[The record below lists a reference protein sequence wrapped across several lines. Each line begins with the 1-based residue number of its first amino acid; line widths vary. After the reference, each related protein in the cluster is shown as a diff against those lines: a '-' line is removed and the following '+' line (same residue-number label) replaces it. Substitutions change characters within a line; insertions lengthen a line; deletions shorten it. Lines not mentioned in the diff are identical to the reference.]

1 MGKISTLCK
10 SRRDETHITWLN
22 SKNHNN
28 DTAYFYI
35 SRSDFLLIFIRYL
48 FILIVL
54 IIVLAVLLPESH
66 DELLHAL
73 IRLLPATLSLVL
85 LLPCAARL
93 ASQRL
98 SQYLLVFHLFP
109 LITSYSL
116 NPLTI
121 PLSGAFLLYLI
132 FINIYVDTP
141 PSCER
146 KKQQSNILPH
156 EYPVGLT
163 LLCFSGLYLTFFVW
177 FDLDDAIIFL
187 MSLSWLFFLLSKWRW
202 QVVALN
208 ALGGVGLFWFF
219 SSGFV
224 DIKYHKNII
233 VRALI
238 KISLLDSLLFIIFS
252 LSLFIN
258 MLFWLEEWQ
267 RTRQPLKKDE

>member
-1 MGKISTLCK
+1 MSYYMHLSAFYLRLCHWSCCCPVPRALLVNGWASIYWFFTF
-10 SRRDETHITWLN
+10 SRW
-22 SKNHNN
+22 
-28 DTAYFYI
+28 
-35 SRSDFLLIFIRYL
+35 
-48 FILIVL
+48 
-54 IIVLAVLLPESH
+54 
-66 DELLHAL
+66 
-73 IRLLPATLSLVL
+73 SLV
-85 LLPCAARL
+85 
-93 ASQRL
+93 
-98 SQYLLVFHLFP
+98 F
-109 LITSYSL
+109 SL

-267 RTRQPLKKDE
+267 RTRQPLKKDEWDIFRWKWRVSIIKMPVGLPQTGILLCPENPS

>member
-1 MGKISTLCK
+1 MAKFQNHKILPIFIY
-10 SRRDETHITWLN
+10 RAVIFIN
-22 SKNHNN
+22 
-28 DTAYFYI
+28 
-35 SRSDFLLIFIRYL
+35 FIRYL

-109 LITSYSL
+109 LITCFSL

-163 LLCFSGLYLTFFVW
+163 LLCFSGLYLTF
-177 FDLDDAIIFL
+177 LC
-187 MSLSWLFFLLSKWRW
+187 
-202 QVVALN
+202 
-208 ALGGVGLFWFF
+208 GL
-219 SSGFV
+219 
-224 DIKYHKNII
+224 I
-233 VRALI
+233 
-238 KISLLDSLLFIIFS
+238 
-252 LSLFIN
+252 
-258 MLFWLEEWQ
+258 
-267 RTRQPLKKDE
+267 

>member
-10 SRRDETHITWLN
+10 LRKDETHIAWLN
-22 SKNHNN
+22 SKSHNN
-28 DTAYFYI
+28 DTTYFYI
-35 SRSDFLLIFIRYL
+35 SRSDFLLLFIRYL
-48 FILIVL
+48 FMLIVF
-54 IIVLAVLLPESH
+54 IIVLAVSLPESH
-66 DELLHAL
+66 DELLHAFICL
-73 IRLLPATLSLVL
+73 SPAILSLVL

-109 LITSYSL
+109 FITYFSL

-121 PLSGAFLLYLI
+121 PLSGVFLLYLI

-146 KKQQSNILPH
+146 KKQQANILPQ

-177 FDLDDAIIFL
+177 FELDHAIIFL
-187 MSLSWLFFLLSKWRW
+187 MLLSWVFFLLSKWRW

-208 ALGGVGLFWFF
+208 VLGGVGLFWFF

-238 KISLLDSLLFIIFS
+238 KISLLDSVLFIIFS

-267 RTRQPLKKDE
+267 RTRKPLKDE